1 MIICLLTAVGI
12 FCTEPHHSYQCEN
25 TMTKPSISV
34 SLNLPCG
41 AVLKNRLA
49 KSAMSENMGSKQHT
63 ANEKFERAYER
74 WADGGAGLLITG
86 NVMIDS
92 SALGE
97 PDNVVIED
105 GRGGFENLQ
114 RWARAGTKNNTHL
127 WMQLNHPGKQS
138 PKFLSQQPVAPS
150 PLQFESS
157 LAKLF
162 NRPRELSDSEILNLI
177 ERFAYAAKTAK
188 DAGFTGVQIHGAHG
202 YLVSQF
208 LSPKHNVRTD
218 KWGGSLDNRMRFVL
232 QVYEAMR
239 RAVGKEFPLSI
250 KLNSADFQKGG
261 FTEEESIAVSHA
273 LSQAGMD
280 LIEISGGT
288 YEAPEMTGY
297 RQARKKESTARREAY
312 FLEYCEKVRS
322 TVKTPLMLTGGFR
335 SRQGMDEALAS
346 HACDVIGLAR
356 SLAVRPQW
364 PRQLLA
370 GDPIDSEV
378 KPLSTGFKSLD
389 KLFPLEIIW
398 YTQQIHRMGQGLE
411 PNPRANVLGSAIK
424 VAMETGIRIFL
435 RTRA

>member
-1 MIICLLTAVGI
+1 MTTPTIAVDL
-12 FCTEPHHSYQCEN
+12 
-25 TMTKPSISV
+25 K
-34 SLNLPCG
+34 LPCG

-49 KSAMSENMGSKQHT
+49 KSAMSENMGSKDYS
-63 ANEKFERAYER
+63 ANVKFERAYER

-92 SALGE
+92 TALGE
-97 PDNVVIED
+97 PDNVVIEN
-105 GRGGFENLQ
+105 GRGGAEQLQ
-114 RWARAGTKNNTHL
+114 KWARAGTKHNTHL

-162 NRPRELSDSEILNLI
+162 NRPRELSENEILNLV
-177 ERFAYAAKTAK
+177 ERFSYAAKTAK

-208 LSPKHNVRTD
+208 LSPKHNVRAD
-218 KWGGSLDNRMRFVL
+218 KWGGRLENRMRFVL

-239 RAVGKEFPLSI
+239 RSVGKDFPLGI

-261 FTEEESIAVSHA
+261 FTEDESIVVSQT

-297 RQARKKESTARREAY
+297 RQKQKKESTARREAY

-322 TVKTPLMLTGGFR
+322 VVKTPLMLTGGFR

-346 HACDVIGLAR
+346 QACDVIGLAR

-370 GDPIDSEV
+370 GEPVDSEV
-378 KPLSTGFKSLD
+378 MPLTTGFKSLD

-398 YTQQIHRMGQGLE
+398 YTQQIHRMGKGLE
-411 PNPRANVLGSAIK
+411 PDPRAHVLGSAIK
-424 VAMETGIRIFL
+424 VAMETGVRTFL